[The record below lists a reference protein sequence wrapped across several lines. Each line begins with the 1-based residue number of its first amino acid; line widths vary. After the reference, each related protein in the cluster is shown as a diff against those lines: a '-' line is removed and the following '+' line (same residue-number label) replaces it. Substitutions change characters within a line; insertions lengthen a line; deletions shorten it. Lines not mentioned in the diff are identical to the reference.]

1 MDVIAGPRVDILI
14 LLNGRAFSIIFAARA
29 DSTVENAE
37 TNTHAPVH
45 QKFNKGVVHVEHHG
59 GNQLIA
65 NSFEEGT
72 VEVAVL
78 APSEHQSDRLLGKIS
93 IYEHQNECSIEEL
106 TQECDSCNTFK
117 LCGLSRVSNPYNNHD
132 NDGSKDIIEANQ
144 NVRETGT

>member
-1 MDVIAGPRVDILI
+1 LVAPVKHRFLNEVQDSHRTECNREEDGNAKTKHESDEHSVEDGRVLVVDVIAGSRVEILI
-14 LLNGRAFSIIFAARA
+14 LLNRRAFTIIFAARA

-45 QKFNKGVVHVEHHG
+45 QKFNEGVVHVENHG

-78 APSEHQSDRLLGKIS
+78 APFEHQSDRLL
-93 IYEHQNECSIEEL
+93 
-106 TQECDSCNTFK
+106 
-117 LCGLSRVSNPYNNHD
+117 
-132 NDGSKDIIEANQ
+132 
-144 NVRETGT
+144 